1 VADVSRSPDSEDLP
15 RNKGPSAH
23 LRHCS
28 QSVVPEDHGI
38 RGSDGQLHLGK
49 YLRYDPGQPI
59 AREILQNQGC
69 WVSVSK
75 GGGKS
80 GRIIGLA
87 NASTNSS
94 ARTVLD
100 HDLTPQQEAEAQRLF
115 EARQRPFLD
124 EARRLARLL
133 GSTKELLGTVFKTV
147 LGMHGAR
154 IGNEEM
160 PKLLKRTQAALGLD
174 PADVDGSIP
183 GAESLRKL
191 LGSMAQIVVAVTEL
205 RNLYRL

>member
-1 VADVSRSPDSEDLP
+1 
-15 RNKGPSAH
+15 
-23 LRHCS
+23 
-28 QSVVPEDHGI
+28 VPEDHGI